1 MLEILIGR
9 SQNGAE
15 GRDKVGLGSIRRPVI
30 GLALG
35 GGAARGFAHI
45 GIVRT
50 LIAHGIVPNVVVGTS
65 IGAVVGG
72 AYAAGHLDTLE
83 EWARS
88 LQPRNI
94 LGYLDIR
101 LNGSGL
107 IGGDKLAAQLE
118 AAIGPTLIEDLPLKF
133 ATVATEVR
141 TGHEIWLTH
150 GRMVEAMR
158 ASYALPGI
166 FSPVLVGDRWLV
178 DGAMVNPVPVSA
190 ARALGAEIVIAAN
203 LSSDVFTHSTTI
215 YSHGAPPV
223 APEVVAEPPPPPKR
237 GFGKL
242 FSAER
247 TMKREFFGG
256 GGRPGISSVMVD
268 AFNIM
273 QDRITRARLAGDPP
287 DLLISPRV
295 GQIGWFDFHRASD
308 LIAFGAR
315 AAERA
320 IDSIQE
326 AIHILA
332 PAGRPG
338 PEADSK
344 PGPVADAEAVNRLA
358 PPRSGGLDVVAQRF
372 LLHLVF
378 ADPPLDDVADRDQA
392 DNPFVLDHRQM
403 PEFAQRHHFHD
414 RGDRIGRP
422 ATDDL
427 ARHHRADRLVEHASA
442 AIAEHADDVALRQDA
457 FDAAFAHHQYGA
469 DFPLPQNLDRSR
481 KLCARL
487 DALDVM
493 SFGIEDCTYRHCRL
507 PEADRALERARSLFP

>member
-1 MLEILIGR
+1 VLDILVRRG
-9 SQNGAE
+9 QNGPDD
-15 GRDKVGLGSIRRPVI
+15 RDKVGLGSIRRPVI

-35 GGAARGFAHI
+35 GGAARGLAHI

-50 LIAHGIVPNVVVGTS
+50 LIAHGIAPNVVVGTS

-72 AYAAGHLDTLE
+72 AYAAGHLDKLE
-83 EWARS
+83 DWARS

-107 IGGDKLAAQLE
+107 IGGDKLATELE
-118 AAIGPTLIEDLPLKF
+118 AAIGKTLIEDLPVKF

-150 GRMVEAMR
+150 GRMVHAMR

-178 DGAMVNPVPVSA
+178 DGALVNPVPVSA

-203 LSSDVFTHSTTI
+203 LSSDVFTHSTTV
-215 YSHGAPPV
+215 YSHGAPADALEAV
-223 APEVVAEPPPPPKR
+223 TEAAPPKR
-237 GFGKL
+237 GLGRL
-242 FSAER
+242 FSPER
-247 TMKREFFGG
+247 TVKREFFGG

-295 GQIGWFDFHRASD
+295 GQIGWFDFHRADD

-326 AIHILA
+326 AIHLLA
-332 PAGRPG
+332 PG
-338 PEADSK
+338 
-344 PGPVADAEAVNRLA
+344 
-358 PPRSGGLDVVAQRF
+358 
-372 LLHLVF
+372 
-378 ADPPLDDVADRDQA
+378 
-392 DNPFVLDHRQM
+392 
-403 PEFAQRHHFHD
+403 
-414 RGDRIGRP
+414 I
-422 ATDDL
+422 
-427 ARHHRADRLVEHASA
+427 
-442 AIAEHADDVALRQDA
+442 ADDKDA
-457 FDAAFAHHQYGA
+457 
-469 DFPLPQNLDRSR
+469 
-481 KLCARL
+481 
-487 DALDVM
+487 
-493 SFGIEDCTYRHCRL
+493 
-507 PEADRALERARSLFP
+507 

>member
-1 MLEILIGR
+1 MLENLIGR
-9 SQNGAE
+9 GQNGTN

-35 GGAARGFAHI
+35 GGAARGLAHI

-50 LIAHGIVPNVVVGTS
+50 LVAHGIIPNVVVGTS

-72 AYAAGHLDTLE
+72 SYAAGQLDALE
-83 EWARS
+83 QWARS

-94 LGYLDIR
+94 LSYLDIR

-118 AAIGPTLIEDLPLKF
+118 TAIGHTLIEDLPLKF

-150 GRMVEAMR
+150 GRMVDAMR

-178 DGAMVNPVPVSA
+178 DGALVNPVPVSA

-215 YSHGAPPV
+215 YSYGPSAEAAVAV
-223 APEVVAEPPPPPKR
+223 APEAVIEPEAPKR

-256 GGRPGISSVMVD
+256 GGRPGISTVMVD

-295 GQIGWFDFHRASD
+295 GQIGWFDFHRADD
-308 LIAFGAR
+308 LIAHGAR

-320 IDSIQE
+320 IESIQE
-326 AIHILA
+326 AIQILA
-332 PAGRPG
+332 P
-338 PEADSK
+338 
-344 PGPVADAEAVNRLA
+344 
-358 PPRSGGLDVVAQRF
+358 
-372 LLHLVF
+372 
-378 ADPPLDDVADRDQA
+378 
-392 DNPFVLDHRQM
+392 
-403 PEFAQRHHFHD
+403 
-414 RGDRIGRP
+414 
-422 ATDDL
+422 
-427 ARHHRADRLVEHASA
+427 
-442 AIAEHADDVALRQDA
+442 
-457 FDAAFAHHQYGA
+457 DAANAA
-469 DFPLPQNLDRSR
+469 TTAVDKAP
-481 KLCARL
+481 
-487 DALDVM
+487 
-493 SFGIEDCTYRHCRL
+493 
-507 PEADRALERARSLFP
+507 

>member
-1 MLEILIGR
+1 MLEILTGR
-9 SQNGAE
+9 SQNGSE

-45 GIVRT
+45 GIVRA
-50 LIAHGIVPNVVVGTS
+50 LIAHGIIPNVIVGTS

-72 AYAAGHLDTLE
+72 AYATGQLDTLE
-83 EWARS
+83 AWARS

-94 LGYLDIR
+94 FGYLDIR

-107 IGGDKLAAQLE
+107 IGGTKLAAQLE
-118 AAIGPTLIEDLPLKF
+118 TAIGPTLIEDLPIKF
-133 ATVATEVR
+133 ASVATEVR

-150 GRMVEAMR
+150 GRMVDAIR

-178 DGAMVNPVPVSA
+178 DGALVNPVPVSA

-215 YSHGAPPV
+215 FSHGALPD
-223 APEVVAEPPPPPKR
+223 APEQIIEPVPPKR

-247 TMKREFFGG
+247 TVKREFFGG

-295 GQIGWFDFHRASD
+295 GEIGWFDFHRADD
-308 LIAFGAR
+308 LIAHGTR

-332 PAGRPG
+332 PATSG
-338 PEADSK
+338 PA
-344 PGPVADAEAVNRLA
+344 
-358 PPRSGGLDVVAQRF
+358 
-372 LLHLVF
+372 
-378 ADPPLDDVADRDQA
+378 
-392 DNPFVLDHRQM
+392 
-403 PEFAQRHHFHD
+403 
-414 RGDRIGRP
+414 
-422 ATDDL
+422 
-427 ARHHRADRLVEHASA
+427 A
-442 AIAEHADDVALRQDA
+442 AIEKM
-457 FDAAFAHHQYGA
+457 
-469 DFPLPQNLDRSR
+469 P
-481 KLCARL
+481 
-487 DALDVM
+487 
-493 SFGIEDCTYRHCRL
+493 
-507 PEADRALERARSLFP
+507 

>member
-1 MLEILIGR
+1 VLDSLIGR
-9 SQNGAE
+9 GQNGSN

-35 GGAARGFAHI
+35 GGAARGLAHI
-45 GIVRT
+45 GIIRT
-50 LIAHGIVPNVVVGTS
+50 LVAHGIVPNVVVGTS

-72 AYAAGHLDTLE
+72 AYATGHLDTLE
-83 EWARS
+83 EWARR

-118 AAIGPTLIEDLPLKF
+118 AAIGPTLIEDLPMKF

-178 DGAMVNPVPVSA
+178 DGALVNPVPVSA
-190 ARALGAEIVIAAN
+190 ARAFGAEIVIAAN
-203 LSSDVFTHSTTI
+203 LSSDIFAHSTTI
-215 YSHGAPPV
+215 YSHGPSAELTVAV
-223 APEVVAEPPPPPKR
+223 APDTMIEPAAPKR
-237 GFGKL
+237 GLGRL

-247 TMKREFFGG
+247 TMKREFFGTA
-256 GGRPGISSVMVD
+256 GRPGISSVMVD

-295 GQIGWFDFHRASD
+295 GEIGWFDFHRADD
-308 LIAFGAR
+308 LIAHGTR

-332 PAGRPG
+332 PAPSG
-338 PEADSK
+338 P
-344 PGPVADAEAVNRLA
+344 
-358 PPRSGGLDVVAQRF
+358 
-372 LLHLVF
+372 
-378 ADPPLDDVADRDQA
+378 
-392 DNPFVLDHRQM
+392 
-403 PEFAQRHHFHD
+403 
-414 RGDRIGRP
+414 
-422 ATDDL
+422 T
-427 ARHHRADRLVEHASA
+427 A
-442 AIAEHADDVALRQDA
+442 AIQKM
-457 FDAAFAHHQYGA
+457 
-469 DFPLPQNLDRSR
+469 P
-481 KLCARL
+481 
-487 DALDVM
+487 
-493 SFGIEDCTYRHCRL
+493 
-507 PEADRALERARSLFP
+507 

>member
-1 MLEILIGR
+1 VLDNWMGR
-9 SQNGAE
+9 GQKGSDT
-15 GRDKVGLGSIRRPVI
+15 RDKVGLGSIRRPVI

-50 LIAHGIVPNVVVGTS
+50 LIAHGIIPDVVVGTS
-65 IGAVVGG
+65 IGAVIGG
-72 AYAAGHLDTLE
+72 AYASGHLDTLE

-107 IGGDKLAAQLE
+107 IGGDKLASQLE
-118 AAIGPTLIEDLPLKF
+118 AAIGPILIEDLPVKF

-150 GRMVEAMR
+150 GRMVDAMR

-178 DGAMVNPVPVSA
+178 DGALVNPVPVSA

-215 YSHGAPPV
+215 YSHGPSAEVAAPA
-223 APEVVAEPPPPPKR
+223 APALAIEPAPPKR
-237 GFGKL
+237 GFGKF
-242 FSAER
+242 FSPER
-247 TMKREFFGG
+247 TMKREFFGS
-256 GGRPGISSVMVD
+256 GGRPGISTVMVD

-287 DLLISPRV
+287 DMLITPRV
-295 GQIGWFDFHRASD
+295 GQIGWFDFHRADD
-308 LIAFGAR
+308 LIGFGTR

-326 AIHILA
+326 AIHILS
-332 PAGRPG
+332 PGSPEPRAGVDKQP
-338 PEADSK
+338 
-344 PGPVADAEAVNRLA
+344 
-358 PPRSGGLDVVAQRF
+358 
-372 LLHLVF
+372 
-378 ADPPLDDVADRDQA
+378 
-392 DNPFVLDHRQM
+392 
-403 PEFAQRHHFHD
+403 
-414 RGDRIGRP
+414 
-422 ATDDL
+422 
-427 ARHHRADRLVEHASA
+427 
-442 AIAEHADDVALRQDA
+442 
-457 FDAAFAHHQYGA
+457 
-469 DFPLPQNLDRSR
+469 
-481 KLCARL
+481 
-487 DALDVM
+487 
-493 SFGIEDCTYRHCRL
+493 
-507 PEADRALERARSLFP
+507 

>member
-1 MLEILIGR
+1 VLDILIGR
-9 SQNGAE
+9 GQNSPN

-30 GLALG
+30 GLVLG

-45 GIVRT
+45 GVVRT

-72 AYAAGHLDTLE
+72 AYAAGHLDKLE

-88 LQPRNI
+88 LQRRNI

-118 AAIGPTLIEDLPLKF
+118 AAIGPILIEELPLKF

-150 GRMVEAMR
+150 GRMVDAIR

-178 DGAMVNPVPVSA
+178 DGALVNPVPVSA
-190 ARALGAEIVIAAN
+190 ARAFGAEIVIAAN
-203 LSSDVFTHSTTI
+203 LSSDIFTHSTTI
-215 YSHGAPPV
+215 YAHGPSADM
-223 APEVVAEPPPPPKR
+223 PEAVIEPAPPKR

-295 GQIGWFDFHRASD
+295 GQIGWFDFHCADD
-308 LIAFGAR
+308 LIAYGAR

-332 PAGRPG
+332 PGSREP
-338 PEADSK
+338 D
-344 PGPVADAEAVNRLA
+344 
-358 PPRSGGLDVVAQRF
+358 
-372 LLHLVF
+372 
-378 ADPPLDDVADRDQA
+378 
-392 DNPFVLDHRQM
+392 
-403 PEFAQRHHFHD
+403 
-414 RGDRIGRP
+414 
-422 ATDDL
+422 
-427 ARHHRADRLVEHASA
+427 A
-442 AIAEHADDVALRQDA
+442 AIEKT
-457 FDAAFAHHQYGA
+457 
-469 DFPLPQNLDRSR
+469 P
-481 KLCARL
+481 
-487 DALDVM
+487 
-493 SFGIEDCTYRHCRL
+493 
-507 PEADRALERARSLFP
+507 

>member
-1 MLEILIGR
+1 VLNILIGR
-9 SQNGAE
+9 GQNGPD
-15 GRDKVGLGSIRRPVI
+15 GREKVGLGSVRRPVI

-50 LIAHGIVPNVVVGTS
+50 LVAHGIVPNVVVGTS

-88 LQPRNI
+88 LQPRNV

-107 IGGDKLAAQLE
+107 IGGEKLAKQLE

-150 GRMVEAMR
+150 GRVVDAMR

-166 FSPVLVGDRWLV
+166 FSPVLIGDRWLV
-178 DGAMVNPVPVSA
+178 DGALVNPVPVSA
-190 ARALGAEIVIAAN
+190 ARAMGAEIVIAAN

-215 YSHGAPPV
+215 YSHGPSAEVPEAVIEPV
-223 APEVVAEPPPPPKR
+223 PPKR
-237 GFGKL
+237 GFGRL

-287 DLLISPRV
+287 DMLISPRV

-308 LIAFGAR
+308 LIAFGSR

-332 PAGRPG
+332 PGDGKAGG
-338 PEADSK
+338 PADGE
-344 PGPVADAEAVNRLA
+344 P
-358 PPRSGGLDVVAQRF
+358 
-372 LLHLVF
+372 
-378 ADPPLDDVADRDQA
+378 
-392 DNPFVLDHRQM
+392 
-403 PEFAQRHHFHD
+403 
-414 RGDRIGRP
+414 
-422 ATDDL
+422 
-427 ARHHRADRLVEHASA
+427 
-442 AIAEHADDVALRQDA
+442 
-457 FDAAFAHHQYGA
+457 
-469 DFPLPQNLDRSR
+469 
-481 KLCARL
+481 
-487 DALDVM
+487 
-493 SFGIEDCTYRHCRL
+493 
-507 PEADRALERARSLFP
+507 

>member
-1 MLEILIGR
+1 MLDNWMGR
-9 SQNGAE
+9 GQKGSDT
-15 GRDKVGLGSIRRPVI
+15 RDKVGLGSIRRPVI

-50 LIAHGIVPNVVVGTS
+50 LIAHGIVPDVVVGTS
-65 IGAVVGG
+65 IGAVIGG

-94 LGYLDIR
+94 LSYLDIR

-107 IGGDKLAAQLE
+107 IGGDKLASQLE
-118 AAIGPTLIEDLPLKF
+118 AAIGPTLIEDLPVKF

-150 GRMVEAMR
+150 GRMVDAMR

-178 DGAMVNPVPVSA
+178 DGALVNPVPVSA

-215 YSHGAPPV
+215 YSHGPSAEVAAPA
-223 APEVVAEPPPPPKR
+223 APALAIEPAPPKR
-237 GFGKL
+237 GFGKF
-242 FSAER
+242 FSPER
-247 TMKREFFGG
+247 TMKREFFGSA
-256 GGRPGISSVMVD
+256 GRPGISSVMVD

-287 DLLISPRV
+287 DMLISPRV
-295 GQIGWFDFHRASD
+295 GQIGWFDFHRADD

-332 PAGRPG
+332 PAAGKPD
-338 PEADSK
+338 PSADK
-344 PGPVADAEAVNRLA
+344 A
-358 PPRSGGLDVVAQRF
+358 P
-372 LLHLVF
+372 
-378 ADPPLDDVADRDQA
+378 
-392 DNPFVLDHRQM
+392 
-403 PEFAQRHHFHD
+403 
-414 RGDRIGRP
+414 
-422 ATDDL
+422 
-427 ARHHRADRLVEHASA
+427 
-442 AIAEHADDVALRQDA
+442 
-457 FDAAFAHHQYGA
+457 
-469 DFPLPQNLDRSR
+469 
-481 KLCARL
+481 
-487 DALDVM
+487 
-493 SFGIEDCTYRHCRL
+493 
-507 PEADRALERARSLFP
+507 

>member
-1 MLEILIGR
+1 MLDILIGR
-9 SQNGAE
+9 GQNGSN

-88 LQPRNI
+88 LQRRNI

-118 AAIGPTLIEDLPLKF
+118 AAIGQILIEELSLKF

-150 GRMVEAMR
+150 GRMVDAMR

-178 DGAMVNPVPVSA
+178 DGALVNPVPVSA
-190 ARALGAEIVIAAN
+190 ARALGAEIVIATN

-215 YSHGAPPV
+215 YSHGPSAD
-223 APEVVAEPPPPPKR
+223 APEPAIEPAPPKR

-247 TMKREFFGG
+247 TMKREFFGS

-295 GQIGWFDFHRASD
+295 GEIGWFDFHRAD
-308 LIAFGAR
+308 ELIAYGAR

-332 PAGRPG
+332 PIAGEPG
-338 PEADSK
+338 A
-344 PGPVADAEAVNRLA
+344 
-358 PPRSGGLDVVAQRF
+358 
-372 LLHLVF
+372 
-378 ADPPLDDVADRDQA
+378 
-392 DNPFVLDHRQM
+392 
-403 PEFAQRHHFHD
+403 
-414 RGDRIGRP
+414 
-422 ATDDL
+422 ATDKM
-427 ARHHRADRLVEHASA
+427 
-442 AIAEHADDVALRQDA
+442 
-457 FDAAFAHHQYGA
+457 
-469 DFPLPQNLDRSR
+469 P
-481 KLCARL
+481 
-487 DALDVM
+487 
-493 SFGIEDCTYRHCRL
+493 
-507 PEADRALERARSLFP
+507 

>member
-1 MLEILIGR
+1 VLDSWMGR
-9 SQNGAE
+9 GQKGSDS
-15 GRDKVGLGSIRRPVI
+15 RDKVGLGSIRRPVI

-50 LIAHGIVPNVVVGTS
+50 LIAHGIIPDVVVGTS
-65 IGAVVGG
+65 IGAVIGG
-72 AYAAGHLDTLE
+72 AYATGQLDTLE

-118 AAIGPTLIEDLPLKF
+118 AAIGQTLIEDLPLKF
-133 ATVATEVR
+133 ASVATEVR

-150 GRMVEAMR
+150 GRIVDAMR

-166 FSPVLVGDRWLV
+166 FAPVLVGDRWLV
-178 DGAMVNPVPVSA
+178 DGALVNPVPVSA

-215 YSHGAPPV
+215 YSHGPSAEVTVAVEPEAAIAP
-223 APEVVAEPPPPPKR
+223 APPKR
-237 GFGKL
+237 GFGRL

-247 TMKREFFGG
+247 TMKREFFGS
-256 GGRPGISSVMVD
+256 GGRPGISTVMVD

-287 DLLISPRV
+287 DMLITPRV
-295 GQIGWFDFHRASD
+295 GQIGWFDFHRADD
-308 LIAFGAR
+308 LIGFGTR

-332 PAGRPG
+332 PAPS
-338 PEADSK
+338 E
-344 PGPVADAEAVNRLA
+344 
-358 PPRSGGLDVVAQRF
+358 PR
-372 LLHLVF
+372 
-378 ADPPLDDVADRDQA
+378 
-392 DNPFVLDHRQM
+392 
-403 PEFAQRHHFHD
+403 
-414 RGDRIGRP
+414 
-422 ATDDL
+422 
-427 ARHHRADRLVEHASA
+427 
-442 AIAEHADDVALRQDA
+442 AIVDKE
-457 FDAAFAHHQYGA
+457 
-469 DFPLPQNLDRSR
+469 P
-481 KLCARL
+481 
-487 DALDVM
+487 
-493 SFGIEDCTYRHCRL
+493 
-507 PEADRALERARSLFP
+507 

>member
-1 MLEILIGR
+1 MLAGRAIAASLAPRRPQVLEILMGD
-9 SQNGAE
+9 SHNGSEPAGSE
-15 GRDKVGLGSIRRPVI
+15 PADKVGLGSIRRPVI

-45 GIVRT
+45 GIIRT
-50 LIAHGIVPNVVVGTS
+50 LIAHGIVPDVVVGTS
-65 IGAVVGG
+65 IGGVVGG
-72 AYAAGHLDTLE
+72 SYAAGQLDRLE

-118 AAIGPTLIEDLPLKF
+118 GAIGSTLIEDLPLKF

-150 GRMVEAMR
+150 GRVVEAMR

-178 DGAMVNPVPVSA
+178 DGALVNPVPVSA

-215 YSHGAPPV
+215 YSHGPAAEAPQALV
-223 APEVVAEPPPPPKR
+223 EPAVPKR
-237 GFGKL
+237 GFGRL

-287 DLLISPRV
+287 DLLITPRV
-295 GQIGWFDFHRASD
+295 GQIGWFDFHRAND

-315 AAERA
+315 ATERA
-320 IDSIQE
+320 IESIQE
-326 AIHILA
+326 AIQILA
-332 PAGRPG
+332 PGTPIPNATL
-338 PEADSK
+338 EKASQTQLESVK
-344 PGPVADAEAVNRLA
+344 
-358 PPRSGGLDVVAQRF
+358 RS
-372 LLHLVF
+372 
-378 ADPPLDDVADRDQA
+378 
-392 DNPFVLDHRQM
+392 
-403 PEFAQRHHFHD
+403 
-414 RGDRIGRP
+414 
-422 ATDDL
+422 
-427 ARHHRADRLVEHASA
+427 
-442 AIAEHADDVALRQDA
+442 
-457 FDAAFAHHQYGA
+457 
-469 DFPLPQNLDRSR
+469 
-481 KLCARL
+481 
-487 DALDVM
+487 
-493 SFGIEDCTYRHCRL
+493 
-507 PEADRALERARSLFP
+507 